1 MSALALVHPTGL
13 LAGELRNTLDR
24 RRELWQ
30 ELRLL
35 STVEEEIGVLTEVR
49 GVAAMVQ
56 AVETGSFDGVDTVV
70 FCSAIERNR
79 PLFDRLPASTVA
91 VVTSPD
97 AGPEDG
103 HPLVAGVNL
112 ETADGG
118 PAHGVRPTDGPRRL
132 VSPHPGTV
140 ALAHLLHPLARYAP
154 RRATATL
161 LEPVSTCGKA
171 GLDEVFEQTR
181 GILTFQQNPPREVF
195 PVQMAFN
202 VVPAT
207 APTAGIT
214 AHLATVLGSELAVST
229 QVLRAGVFHSYG
241 LALHVELAAD
251 PGTEAVR
258 RALGE
263 HPMNDLAV
271 DPELLGPIDAAAR
284 DEVLVGPVE
293 PDPGVPGG
301 YHLWAA
307 MDNLTCGGAGNALAI
322 LEAIGSQVV
331 N

>member
-1 MSALALVHPTGL
+1 MSVLALVHPTGL
-13 LAGELRNTLDR
+13 VAVELRETLDR
-24 RRELWQ
+24 RRELWR

-35 STVEEEIGVLTEVR
+35 STVEEEVGVLTEVR

-56 AVETGSFDGVDTVV
+56 GLEAGSFDGVDTVV
-70 FCSAIERNR
+70 FCSGIERNR
-79 PLFDRLPASTVA
+79 PLFERLPASAAA
-91 VVTSPD
+91 VVTSTD
-97 AGPEDG
+97 AGPGDG

-112 ETADGG
+112 EAAAGG
-118 PAHGVRPTDGPRRL
+118 PAAGGPRRL

-140 ALAHLLHPLARYAP
+140 ALAHLLHPLGRFAP
-154 RRATATL
+154 RRAVATL
-161 LEPVSTCGKA
+161 LEPVSACGKA

-181 GILTFQQNPPREVF
+181 GILTFQPNPPREVF

-202 VVPAT
+202 LVPAE
-207 APTAGIT
+207 ASVAHVT
-214 AHLATVLGSELAVST
+214 AHLATVLGSDSPVSI

-241 LALHVELAAD
+241 LSLHLELADD
-251 PGTEAVR
+251 PGAEAVR

-263 HPMNDLAV
+263 HPLNDLAV

-284 DEVLVGPVE
+284 DEVLIGAVE
-293 PDPGVPGG
+293 PDPAVPGG
-301 YHLWAA
+301 YHLWAV
-307 MDNLTCGGAGNALAI
+307 MDNLTCGGAANAFAI